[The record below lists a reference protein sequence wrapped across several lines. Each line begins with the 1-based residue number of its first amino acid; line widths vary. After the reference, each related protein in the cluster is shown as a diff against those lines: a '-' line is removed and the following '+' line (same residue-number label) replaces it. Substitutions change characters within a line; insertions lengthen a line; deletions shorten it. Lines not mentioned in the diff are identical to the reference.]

1 MTNQPIFIKN
11 KFLHSLII
19 TTLKDF
25 SLHVWLHNVKE
36 FHGCDGRHM
45 NSLGQVPSWG
55 RCCCYRDEVLQL
67 RLHCSGVCE
76 TWMMN
81 SPSRGLDS
89 FLFIHC
95 IPPCLIE
102 HLSPRQTPPE
112 QKKFQNEYRIHFYQ
126 IITFNFKN
134 FFQRQYVH
142 AFVFCLKN

>member
-1 MTNQPIFIKN
+1 MGNKLSSFLQLFCRKKIQSTLTNQPIFIKN

-112 QKKFQNEYRIHFYQ
+112 QKKFQNEYRIYIFM
-126 IITFNFKN
+126 K
-134 FFQRQYVH
+134 
-142 AFVFCLKN
+142 

>member
-1 MTNQPIFIKN
+1 M
-11 KFLHSLII
+11 
-19 TTLKDF
+19 
-25 SLHVWLHNVKE
+25 
-36 FHGCDGRHM
+36 
-45 NSLGQVPSWG
+45 
-55 RCCCYRDEVLQL
+55 LQL

-126 IITFNFKN
+126 IITFNFQN
-134 FFQRQYVH
+134 FFQRQFVN
-142 AFVFCLKN
+142 AFVFCLKKLIGETIYYNTKTWKKPTTYELNNFLHDYKFLIA